1 MITFEADAMC
11 GTTTAFF
18 SSASPGFMKGS
29 SCGGFGE
36 PSSSEQS
43 SFDFFFFFL
52 QKNSNLAESNIT
64 SNTSRPTRNM
74 GFAFRCSTRAA
85 SSITGPL
92 LAFTRIASCKQR
104 VLLHQCCGRRR
115 FIAICSF
122 FYVIIVPWMTEKIGQ
137 K

>member
-43 SFDFFFFFL
+43 SFDFFFFFFCKKIRIL
-52 QKNSNLAESNIT
+52 LRAT
-64 SNTSRPTRNM
+64 LPRTRQDQPETWDSPSD
-74 GFAFRCSTRAA
+74 AQP
-85 SSITGPL
+85 GPL
-92 LAFTRIASCKQR
+92 RRSPGLCLHLRGSLPVNRGFCSISAVADDGS
-104 VLLHQCCGRRR
+104 LL
-115 FIAICSF
+115 FVPSF
-122 FYVIIVPWMTEKIGQ
+122 M
-137 K
+137 